1 MRSGIAEKLRKIDFF
16 ATAPGVR
23 HQTPPPGRA
32 LPAPPANGKIAAMKF
47 FVSILV
53 PLLALTCVLG
63 QTPENSPAPSQ
74 IDALTKKVDE
84 INSKLDALSQQILKM
99 EQQMSRP
106 GVMVGEAT
114 PAASSSAAP
123 AAALVDPAHSGGSSH
138 VVTRGETLTSIAKQ
152 YKVGVEELQKFN
164 HIEDGR
170 KLQAGQ
176 TIMIPPAAV
185 PSASPSPSPTE

>member
-1 MRSGIAEKLRKIDFF
+1 
-16 ATAPGVR
+16 
-23 HQTPPPGRA
+23 
-32 LPAPPANGKIAAMKF
+32 MKF
-47 FVSILV
+47 FVSLLT
-53 PLLALTCVLG
+53 PLLIVATCLLG
-63 QTPENSPAPSQ
+63 QTPENSPSQ
-74 IDALTKKVDE
+74 IDVLTKKVDE
-84 INSKLDALSQQILKM
+84 INSKIDALSQQILKM
-99 EQQMSRP
+99 EQQLARP

-114 PAASSSAAP
+114 PAPSLAPNANPFAAGMG
-123 AAALVDPAHSGGSSH
+123 DPSRGGGSSH

-176 TIMIPPAAV
+176 TIMIPPPGAG